1 MHGEAERP
9 DAMPHVLITGV
20 TESGKTTL
28 AKRLCW
34 SYSRRGIRTVVLD
47 PLSDPG
53 WNSNYCSTNPVEFL
67 DIVKRS
73 RSCAVFIDESGEM
86 IGHYNDEMFWLAT
99 RGRHYGHNCHFITQ
113 RPAQISPNV
122 RNQCLKLFL
131 FTVSKDDAKLLSN
144 EWNKPELLEAN
155 MLRQFECFSVERFS
169 PVKKILVSP

>member
-1 MHGEAERP
+1 
-9 DAMPHVLITGV
+9 MPHVLITGV

-28 AKRLCW
+28 AKSLCHA
-34 SYSRRGIRTVVLD
+34 YSRRGIQTIVLD

-53 WNSNYCSTNPVEFL
+53 WHSNFSGTDPVAFL
-67 DIVKRS
+67 DIVRRS

-99 RGRHYGHNCHFITQ
+99 RARHYGHNCHFITQ

-122 RNQCLKLFL
+122 RNQCTRLYL
-131 FTVSKDDAKLLSN
+131 FTSSRDDTILLSK

-155 MLRQFECFSVERFS
+155 MLKQFECFSVERFS
-169 PVKKILVSP
+169 PVKKISVSP